1 MKQTRCIPA
10 PIAIAMV
17 FALAILMEST
27 MTVFIAKERG
37 RYKRTVQLMPAP
49 LAHDSEGV
57 SPTCIKTFP
66 CPSCVHEVNHDHSI
80 PN

>member
-1 MKQTRCIPA
+1 
-10 PIAIAMV
+10 
-17 FALAILMEST
+17 